1 MLAWLSQ
8 IGNFLLMIVDLVIMS
23 VKSIVQF
30 FTMLPEWLAFL
41 HGGILFIPG
50 ILAPFALL
58 GILISVIFLIVG
70 RN

>member
-30 FTMLPEWLAFL
+30 FAMLPEWLAFL
-41 HGGILFIPG
+41 QGGILFIPG